1 VILAFLADLQLVT
14 PKERDAA
21 TAKLMSMDYRIT
33 FFDAPSL
40 IEAVHLSEAKPWTQP
55 LKTFIQQFSA
65 PNIDLKAL
73 IPILV
78 EALVRLYREPL
89 LPESRVGLQ
98 QRSSMQFGRTCLQ
111 GAVCWSC
118 VQNPHCCSI

>member
-1 VILAFLADLQLVT
+1 VT

-40 IEAVHLSEAKPWTQP
+40 IKAIHLSDAKPSMRP

-65 PNIDLKAL
+65 PNVDLKAL
-73 IPILV
+73 IPIFV
-78 EALVRLYREPL
+78 KALVPLYREPL
-89 LPESRVGLQ
+89 LPESRCRVATALFDTIWNNLTARRGFLDLNLDYF
-98 QRSSMQFGRTCLQ
+98 ST
-111 GAVCWSC
+111 
-118 VQNPHCCSI
+118 